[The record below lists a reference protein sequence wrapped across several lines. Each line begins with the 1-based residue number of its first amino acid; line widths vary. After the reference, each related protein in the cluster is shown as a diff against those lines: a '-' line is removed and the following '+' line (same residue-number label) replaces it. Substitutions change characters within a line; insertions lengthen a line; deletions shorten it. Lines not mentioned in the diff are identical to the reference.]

1 MQDEL
6 VYDWNTAEGDA
17 APVAA
22 RPVELDDETLR
33 DGLQSPSVRDPSIE
47 AKIRILHLM
56 ADLGIHTADIGL
68 PGAGPRAVADVR
80 ALAREIADARLS
92 IAANCAARTVRAD
105 IEPIARVAQE
115 VGLPIEACTF
125 IGSSPIRQYAEGWSV
140 DRMLRATED
149 AVTFA
154 VSEGLPVMYV
164 TEDTTRARPET
175 LKQLYGLAIACGARR
190 LCIAD
195 TVGHAT
201 PAGARALVRF
211 VREEVIRPSGVDVR
225 VDWHGHRDRGLGLA
239 NTLAAI
245 EAGADRVHGT
255 ALGIGERVGNTEMD
269 LLLVNLKLLGR
280 HDRDLSRLAEYCD
293 AVSAVTGVP
302 IPPNYPV
309 LGADAFR
316 TGTGVHAAAIIKAKK
331 LGDDR
336 LADMVYSGVPA
347 NLFGRQQIIEISHV
361 SGMSNVRHWL
371 AAHGYDGE
379 DDGLCQ
385 HVFAL
390 AKRTDHVLSD
400 DEVHACCREY
410 AGAGGATSPA
420 TIRASRRDAA
430 DAAVVRPAKGAA

>member
-1 MQDEL
+1 MDEL
-6 VYDWNTAEGDA
+6 DDRSLIYDWNEAGERWEKPAT
-17 APVAA
+17 
-22 RPVELDDETLR
+22 RIQLDDETLR
-33 DGLQSPSVRDPSIE
+33 DGLQSPSVRDPAIE
-47 AKIRILHLM
+47 AKLRILHLM
-56 ADLGIHTADIGL
+56 AELGIHTADIGL

-80 ALAREIADARLS
+80 ALAREIADARLP

-149 AVTFA
+149 AVAFA
-154 VSEGLPVMYV
+154 VAEGLPVMYV
-164 TEDTTRARPET
+164 TEDTTRARPDT
-175 LKQLYGLAIACGARR
+175 LKQLYTLAIACGARR

-211 VREEVIRPSGVDVR
+211 VREEIVVPSGEDVR
-225 VDWHGHRDRGLGLA
+225 IDWHGHRDRGLGLA
-239 NTLAAI
+239 NSLAAI

-269 LLLVNLKLLGR
+269 LLLVNLKLLGL
-280 HDRDLSRLAEYCD
+280 HDRDLSRLAEYCA
-293 AVSAVTGVP
+293 AVSEATGVP
-302 IPPNYPV
+302 IPPNYSV
-309 LGADAFR
+309 LGDDAFR
-316 TGTGVHAAAIIKAKK
+316 TGTGVHAAAIIKARK
-331 LGDDR
+331 LGDEA

-347 NLFGRQQIIEISHV
+347 HLFGRRQIIEISHV
-361 SGMSNVRHWL
+361 SGMSNVRYWL
-371 AAHGYDGE
+371 AEHGYDAG

-390 AKRTDHVLSD
+390 AKRTDHVLAD

-410 AGAGGATSPA
+410 AQATSSG
-420 TIRASRRDAA
+420 TVRRNLDDAA
-430 DAAVVRPAKGAA
+430 DAAVA